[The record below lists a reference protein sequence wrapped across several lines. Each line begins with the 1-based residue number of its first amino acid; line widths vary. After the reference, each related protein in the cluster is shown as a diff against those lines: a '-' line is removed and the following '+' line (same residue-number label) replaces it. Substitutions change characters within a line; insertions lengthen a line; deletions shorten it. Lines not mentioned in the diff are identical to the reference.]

1 MTRLLLPALRADDTL
16 GFLAALGLLE
26 LCDSGLHAPAR
37 LGWEG
42 ASGAAVLDSP
52 YDDVE
57 GLAAAVGQF
66 ATALSAEGRL
76 IPASDVS
83 LIRPPLGTHERRAME
98 DPGSLDPM
106 RLPVGPA
113 IARFQAMQD
122 AETSGDA
129 RVDARWLAALVNQV
143 APAKRDVSDRRLT
156 PLYSPSGQMTLHQLF
171 GDALAKVVRR
181 PELLHE
187 ALSGWRRYPGAGA
200 NLDSRALVDAAKAS
214 GGKPAN
220 REVSGATWLA
230 LQSVPWFPQVG
241 DGVRGETAGW
251 HYPRGGALL
260 RWPIWTP
267 LLDPAAV
274 RVLLSHS
281 VVGEDAPTPVAAALG
296 VCAVAQ
302 AGRRA
307 LSKSAGP
314 LQPPVLLWSR

>member
-1 MTRLLLPALRADDTL
+1 MTRLVLPALRADDTL

-26 LCDSGLHAPAR
+26 LCDSGLHVPVR

-42 ASGAAVLDSP
+42 SSGAAVLDAP
-52 YDDVE
+52 YDDVG
-57 GLAAAVGQF
+57 GLASAVGRL
-66 ATALSAEGRL
+66 AAGLSADGRL
-76 IPASDVS
+76 IPGSDAS
-83 LIRPPLGTHERRAME
+83 LIRPPLGTHERKAME

-122 AETSGDA
+122 TETSDVA
-129 RVDARWLAALVNQV
+129 RVDARWLTALVNQV
-143 APAKRDVSDRRLT
+143 TPAKRDASDRRLT
-156 PLYSPSGQMTLHQLF
+156 PLYSPSGQMTLHQLYRDSI
-171 GDALAKVVRR
+171 GAVVRR

-200 NLDSRALVDAAKAS
+200 NLDSRALVDAAEAS
-214 GGKPAN
+214 RGKPSN
-220 REVSGATWLA
+220 REVPGATWLA
-230 LQSVPWFPQVG
+230 LQSVPWFTQVG
-241 DGVRGETAGW
+241 DGVRGATAGW
-251 HYPRGGALL
+251 LYPRGGALL

-274 RVLLSHS
+274 RVLLSHP
-281 VVGEDAPTPVAAALG
+281 VITVDPLTPTAEVLG

-314 LQPPVLLWSR
+314 LQPPTVRLAR